1 MKIRYLSDTRVIM
14 SNPKS
19 RHRYFG
25 WPSVAR
31 LKDGRIAV
39 VASGYRLAHVCPF
52 GKTVI
57 SYSTDEGESYTRPAP
72 VIDTA
77 LDDRDGGILAFG
89 ESSVLVTSFNNT
101 VEFQRTQKSATPY
114 MLAYLDTVT
123 PEEEARD
130 LGAGFAV
137 SRDGGVTFGDVH
149 KSPITSPH
157 GPIELQNGRLLWVG
171 RKFSSNDE
179 QKSDDI
185 VKAYDIDPDSL
196 EMTYLGEIENLIVDG
211 ELPLSCEPYAVELD
225 GGRIIA
231 HIRVQLYSSK
241 SAEGPIYTVYQSE
254 SDDGGRSWTKPHAI
268 LPRCGGAPSHIL
280 KHSSGI
286 LVATYGHRKPPYGV
300 QAMFSR
306 DGGESWDS
314 GYELFEGVNGDLG
327 YPSTVELADGDMLTV
342 FYAHESADGPAVIMQ
357 RKWRFD
363 DEI

>member
-14 SNPKS
+14 NNPNS
-19 RHRYFG
+19 HHCYFG
-25 WPSVAR
+25 WPTVTR
-31 LKDGRIAV
+31 LRDGRIAV

-77 LDDRDGGILAFG
+77 LDDRDGGIMAFG
-89 ESSVLVTSFNNT
+89 ENSVLVSSFNNT
-101 VEFQRTQKSATPY
+101 VEFQRHHKGVTPY

-157 GPIELQNGRLLWVG
+157 GPLELKSGRLLWVG

-196 EMTYLGEIENLIVDG
+196 EMTYLGEIENLIIDG
-211 ELPLSCEPYAVELD
+211 ESPLSCEPHTVELD
-225 GGRIIA
+225 SGRLIT
-231 HIRVQLYSSK
+231 HVRVQLGNSQ
-241 SAEGPIYTVYQSE
+241 SAEGPIFTIYQSE

-268 LPRCGGAPSHIL
+268 LPRRGGAPSHIL
-280 KHSSGI
+280 IHSSGM
-286 LVATYGHRKPPYGV
+286 LVATYGHRQPPYGV

-306 DGGESWDS
+306 DGGESWDT
-314 GYELFEGVNGDLG
+314 GYEIFEGVNGDLG
-327 YPSTVELADGDMLTV
+327 YPSTVELADGGLLTV
-342 FYAHESADGPAVIMQ
+342 FYAREVADGPAVVMQ